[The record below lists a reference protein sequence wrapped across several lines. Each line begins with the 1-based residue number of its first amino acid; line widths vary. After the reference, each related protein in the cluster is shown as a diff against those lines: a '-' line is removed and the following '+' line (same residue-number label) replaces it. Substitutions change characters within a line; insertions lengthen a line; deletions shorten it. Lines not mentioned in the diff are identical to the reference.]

1 MTEREYGKLG
11 AALIES
17 LQQAVEW
24 TRGER
29 TDLRVDVLHGPVG
42 TGDPVEGPPAFFGFQ
57 IADIRERLGLSRE
70 LFGRLFGVS
79 AGSVRAWETGR
90 REPSPAACR
99 LLQIACLHPELVRD
113 VLFMS
118 EEEIGAMDTAPPVP
132 TRIERTPNHR
142 AAADTQG

>member
-1 MTEREYGKLG
+1 MATERGKWGDVLVEALG
-11 AALIES
+11 D
-17 LQQAVEW
+17 AVAW

-29 TDLRVDVLHGPVG
+29 PDLRVDVLPGPVG
-42 TGDPVEGPPAFFGFQ
+42 GDGHVEEPPAFFGFQ

-79 AGSVRAWETGR
+79 ASSVRAWETGR

-113 VLFMS
+113 ILFMS
-118 EEEIGAMDTAPPVP
+118 AEEIGAMDTAAPVP
-132 TRIERTPNHR
+132 TRIERTPTHR